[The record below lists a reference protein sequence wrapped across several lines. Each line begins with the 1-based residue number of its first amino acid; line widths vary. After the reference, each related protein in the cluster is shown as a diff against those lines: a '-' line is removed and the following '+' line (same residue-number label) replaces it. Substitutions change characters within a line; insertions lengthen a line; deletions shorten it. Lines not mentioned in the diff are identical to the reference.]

1 MSNNSAQLQ
10 AWGIAWKSS
19 FTGLEGR
26 GAVPIF
32 AKWSEAEAYC
42 KKLDAKFPGIRH
54 WPHSE
59 FPLIAYNL

>member
-1 MSNNSAQLQ
+1 MSNNLEQLP

-42 KKLDAKFPGIRH
+42 KTLDDQFLGIRH

-59 FPLIAYNL
+59 FPVTAYSV